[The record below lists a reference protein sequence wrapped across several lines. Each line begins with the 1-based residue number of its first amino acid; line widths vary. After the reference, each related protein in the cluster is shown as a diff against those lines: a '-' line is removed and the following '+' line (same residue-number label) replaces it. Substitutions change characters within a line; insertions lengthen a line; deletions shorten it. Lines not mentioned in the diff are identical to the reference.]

1 MWDKFLQ
8 HVGWKFPISDVE
20 AEVRFPGGSH
30 IHLTGQIVLHNRFGG
45 ILKALEIA
53 LDMGRWKNTIAIDI
67 DEIDIWFGEAQECQL
82 FAGLSVLGK
91 VTIFTYITRVLAIT
105 GDSIVLYK
113 AFATM
118 LTGIGSFARIYV
130 VAVVQG
136 DLLD

>member
-1 MWDKFLQ
+1 
-8 HVGWKFPISDVE
+8 
-20 AEVRFPGGSH
+20 
-30 IHLTGQIVLHNRFGG
+30 
-45 ILKALEIA
+45 
-53 LDMGRWKNTIAIDI
+53 
-67 DEIDIWFGEAQECQL
+67 
-82 FAGLSVLGK
+82 
-91 VTIFTYITRVLAIT
+91 VTIFTYITRVFAIT

>member
-1 MWDKFLQ
+1 
-8 HVGWKFPISDVE
+8 
-20 AEVRFPGGSH
+20 
-30 IHLTGQIVLHNRFGG
+30 VLHNRFGG

-67 DEIDIWFGEAQECQL
+67 DEIDIRFGEAQECQL
-82 FAGLSVLGK
+82 LAGLSILGK
-91 VTIFTYITRVLAIT
+91 VTIFTYITRVFAIT

-136 DLLD
+136 DLLE